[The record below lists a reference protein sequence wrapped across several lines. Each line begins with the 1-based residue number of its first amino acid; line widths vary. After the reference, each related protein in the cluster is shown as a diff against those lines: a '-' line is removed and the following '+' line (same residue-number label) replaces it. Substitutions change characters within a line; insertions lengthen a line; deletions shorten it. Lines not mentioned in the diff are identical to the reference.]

1 MFTYK
6 NKFNKTP
13 WLKFYH
19 EEQFMRPT
27 IWAIL
32 LYVGS
37 LALLSQSIQPRLL
50 GKGILELGTR
60 AYFQSIFMSY
70 YEICIIWLN

>member
-32 LYVGS
+32 LYAGS
-37 LALLSQSIQPRLL
+37 FKCYLHSQSIQPRLL

-60 AYFQSIFMSY
+60 AYFQSISMSY
-70 YEICIIWLN
+70 YEICII